1 MSHPSEIQAWQDR
14 LEASLRSSDG
24 TAWLVR
30 VYQQTTSTQDI
41 AKTFAPK
48 KTLIIADQQTA
59 GRGRLGRQWISSPGA
74 SILMS
79 LVWPTSDPTL
89 THDRLSILSGIA
101 VAKVIKQCLPTSPV
115 RLKWPND
122 VLIDNLKIAGVLIEK
137 NGDAFIIGVG
147 LNVTRDAIPDTGI
160 ETTSTYLDAYGP
172 PHDRL
177 DVIQRIM
184 LALDNAYTKTV
195 PEEMLANWRALA
207 SLGQTQTF
215 EHNNDRITGE
225 VIDLEP
231 DHGLI
236 VRRDTGEIVTLPAST
251 TSVVK

>member
-1 MSHPSEIQAWQDR
+1 M
-14 LEASLRSSDG
+14 
-24 TAWLVR
+24 
-30 VYQQTTSTQDI
+30 
-41 AKTFAPK
+41 
-48 KTLIIADQQTA
+48 
-59 GRGRLGRQWISSPGA
+59 
-74 SILMS
+74 
-79 LVWPTSDPTL
+79 
-89 THDRLSILSGIA
+89 
-101 VAKVIKQCLPTSPV
+101 
-115 RLKWPND
+115 
-122 VLIDNLKIAGVLIEK
+122 
-137 NGDAFIIGVG
+137 
-147 LNVTRDAIPDTGI
+147 TRDAIPDTGI